1 MKRLTIKLDGR
12 NAIRLGRAYGASIE
26 AMPDFENMH
35 LTGNVADRLAAYE
48 DTGLEP
54 EAVKGIWESFIGEI
68 SAEIAEEQG
77 YVEVN
82 RAKEIA
88 CAEVEGRLV
97 IPPCKL
103 GDTVW
108 VLHTGFNTNFLHVYE
123 GRCIE
128 ISQSLF
134 HGATSESYTIDVI
147 DFDVVFYGHDIGSTM
162 FFSRSE
168 AEAALKKRKE
178 ENHGTTD

>member
-1 MKRLTIKLDGR
+1 MERLTIKLDGR
-12 NAIRLGRAYGASIE
+12 NAIRLGRAYGAIIE

-35 LTGNVADRLAAYE
+35 LTGDVADRLAAYE
-48 DTGLEP
+48 DTGFTP
-54 EAVKGIWESFIGEI
+54 EEVATFPYRKEFAYADYMKELFPKT
-68 SAEIAEEQG
+68 ERAEELSAAD
-77 YVEVN
+77 
-82 RAKEIA
+82 R
-88 CAEVEGRLV
+88 EGRII

-123 GRCIE
+123 GRCVE

-147 DFDVVFYGHDIGSTM
+147 DFNVDFYGNDIGSTL
-162 FFSRSE
+162 FFSRSD
-168 AEAALKKRKE
+168 AEASLKKRKE
-178 ENHGTTD
+178 E